1 MSEAII
7 RERHFCSKI
16 LWFYNKESVKS
27 TNIYSEICD
36 TMIKM
41 KSQNNHSDQVCF
53 NDIRL
58 TYTLKERL

>member
-7 RERHFCSKI
+7 RENHFCSKI
-16 LWFYNKESVKS
+16 LWFYNKESLKN

-41 KSQNNHSDQVCF
+41 KHSEEVYC
-53 NDIRL
+53 
-58 TYTLKERL
+58 

>member
-16 LWFYNKESVKS
+16 LWFYNIESVKN

-41 KSQNNHSDQVCF
+41 KYSEAVYC
-53 NDIRL
+53 
-58 TYTLKERL
+58 

>member
-16 LWFYNKESVKS
+16 LWFCNIESVKN

-41 KSQNNHSDQVCF
+41 KDFYLSEIKGIKIECCSDNAC
-53 NDIRL
+53 NL
-58 TYTLKERL
+58 